1 MDNDN
6 DRTESFVPLTEGAK
20 IGHYTIVS
28 KIGAGGMGEVYL
40 AEDTALKRQVALK
53 FLPYHFVSD
62 ETAKARFTREAQAAA
77 KLNHP
82 NIVTIH
88 EVSEYMNRPF
98 FAMECCDGKPLRD
111 IIKEIELSLDDT
123 INLTIQICEGLE
135 KAHQAGIVHRDI
147 KPSNIIIDSDGRPR
161 LLDFGLATVQ
171 GTEKLTQ
178 TGSTLGTIGYMSP
191 EQIEV
196 KDLDLRSDLF
206 SLGVVLYEMI
216 TGRLPFKSDTDAGT
230 LNSILNDTPEPLSR
244 YKSNVPEP
252 LQQIVTKLLEKN
264 QSYRYQTAAGVLSD
278 LKHLSSRAL
287 QARKP
292 IDKWNRYVVPSALA
306 IIIAI
311 FLIWKF
317 GFKDQTPNQLE
328 GAKVML
334 AVLPFK
340 NLGDP
345 NDEYFADGITE
356 EIMSRLSS
364 IKELGVISSTS
375 SFAYKGTSKTLP
387 QIAKELNVE
396 YILEGNIRWDKR
408 GDIERVRI
416 TPQLIKVD
424 EDIHIWSDN
433 YDEQINDI
441 FAIQTMIANNI
452 AEALN
457 IQLQESERQI
467 IAAKPTN
474 NIDAYHY
481 YLRAKLEFSDFATEP
496 ADAVNSIKFLNKAI
510 ELDSTLVAAH
520 ALMVELYGITEY
532 FSGSWYFESSDSAG
546 QKARYHADIV
556 SKLAK
561 NTVDDFI
568 ARGNYNYY
576 VLQDYQAAEK
586 AFTKGL
592 QLKPSNVE
600 LMTNLGYVRLRQ
612 GKTDEGLY
620 NLKQACYL
628 DPYSARRMF
637 NTALFLW
644 FDNRFVES
652 EELLDRALLFSPNFL
667 LLYDV
672 KISNILALRADFD
685 SVWTIIE
692 NCRGTIIKDD
702 QFYAGMTQT
711 YLYKER
717 RFEEAANIDVTASL
731 EWFRNIETYHLKQG
745 NILKNNGELVKAQVH
760 YDSLYI
766 LTKEKLAEIDDVAAI
781 YIFNGLALANTGKIE
796 EAIGIG
802 EKGFALVSIEK
813 DIVNY
818 SIVAGYM
825 AELYTVAGRFDDA
838 ITILERMME
847 IASWMNLFI
856 LKQEA
861 EWDPLRDHP
870 RFQALIEKYEKKENY

>member
-1 MDNDN
+1 
-6 DRTESFVPLTEGAK
+6 
-20 IGHYTIVS
+20 
-28 KIGAGGMGEVYL
+28 
-40 AEDTALKRQVALK
+40 
-53 FLPYHFVSD
+53 
-62 ETAKARFTREAQAAA
+62 
-77 KLNHP
+77 
-82 NIVTIH
+82 
-88 EVSEYMNRPF
+88 
-98 FAMECCDGKPLRD
+98 
-111 IIKEIELSLDDT
+111 
-123 INLTIQICEGLE
+123 
-135 KAHQAGIVHRDI
+135 
-147 KPSNIIIDSDGRPR
+147 
-161 LLDFGLATVQ
+161 
-171 GTEKLTQ
+171 
-178 TGSTLGTIGYMSP
+178 
-191 EQIEV
+191 
-196 KDLDLRSDLF
+196 
-206 SLGVVLYEMI
+206 
-216 TGRLPFKSDTDAGT
+216 
-230 LNSILNDTPEPLSR
+230 
-244 YKSNVPEP
+244 
-252 LQQIVTKLLEKN
+252 
-264 QSYRYQTAAGVLSD
+264 
-278 LKHLSSRAL
+278 
-287 QARKP
+287 
-292 IDKWNRYVVPSALA
+292 
-306 IIIAI
+306 
-311 FLIWKF
+311 
-317 GFKDQTPNQLE
+317 
-328 GAKVML
+328 
-334 AVLPFK
+334 
-340 NLGDP
+340 
-345 NDEYFADGITE
+345 
-356 EIMSRLSS
+356 MSRLSS

-612 GKTDEGLY
+612 GKNDEGLN
-620 NLKQACYL
+620 NLKQACFL
-628 DPYSARRMF
+628 DPHSARRMF

-644 FDNRFVES
+644 FDNRFIES

-731 EWFRNIETYHLKQG
+731 EWFRNI
-745 NILKNNGELVKAQVH
+745 
-760 YDSLYI
+760 
-766 LTKEKLAEIDDVAAI
+766 
-781 YIFNGLALANTGKIE
+781 
-796 EAIGIG
+796 
-802 EKGFALVSIEK
+802 
-813 DIVNY
+813 
-818 SIVAGYM
+818 
-825 AELYTVAGRFDDA
+825 
-838 ITILERMME
+838 
-847 IASWMNLFI
+847 
-856 LKQEA
+856 
-861 EWDPLRDHP
+861 
-870 RFQALIEKYEKKENY
+870 